1 MSLHLQSY
9 DYKYH
14 IESKVTSNI
23 ILCAYTRS
31 HAHAHIRTCERH
43 CCPGLMVVHLER
55 TNTSASLRM
64 ASTLILPSC
73 YDKIF
78 TTKHIYY
85 IVEIDFLQ
93 KCLAISILFL
103 NFAPNI
109 SSVVFSCTM
118 VLIVCLHLSLLSTGG
133 FFYTLS
139 PVPPPYPRLCNRS
152 PRWEF
157 NHPFFA

>member
-1 MSLHLQSY
+1 MCIHTL
-9 DYKYH
+9 
-14 IESKVTSNI
+14 
-23 ILCAYTRS
+23 A
-31 HAHAHIRTCERH
+31 RTCAH
-43 CCPGLMVVHLER
+43 THVK
-55 TNTSASLRM
+55 ASLLSWLDGCPPWGYN
-64 ASTLILPSC
+64 AVSEPGNGFYVVLPVC
-73 YDKIF
+73 HDKIL

-139 PVPPPYPRLCNRS
+139 PVPPYPRCNPGVPGGGLTIPIFGTVLWVS
-152 PRWEF
+152 LK
-157 NHPFFA
+157 NSVFFCGNGYF